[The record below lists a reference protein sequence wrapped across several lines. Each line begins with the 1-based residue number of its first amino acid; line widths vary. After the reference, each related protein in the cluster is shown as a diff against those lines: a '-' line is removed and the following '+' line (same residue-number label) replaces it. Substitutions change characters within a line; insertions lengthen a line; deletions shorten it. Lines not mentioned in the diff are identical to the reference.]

1 MPRLRSVTV
10 HGKPTEGRS
19 LPPLITIERHAAVL
33 RVRMDAPRSNALTP
47 ALATELTDAIRAA
60 ERDNSIACIAL
71 LSGGRNYCT
80 GADLGLL
87 AAVGRDP
94 LSADHYDGLGQ
105 IYELFCRMQA
115 AAVPI
120 VTGVGGRV
128 YGAGIN
134 LALACDVRVVADD
147 VDIRGF
153 SVAQVHPGGGHLR
166 MLQRTLGL
174 ERAAAVALFGQALD
188 GESAVAAGFAYRR
201 VPRAGLEDA
210 VAALG
215 AGVGEDTALARR
227 VTASFRA
234 TAQSSLTPEAAV
246 LVERASQL
254 WSLRRRAGGGSRTH
268 RPGP

>member
-1 MPRLRSVTV
+1 MA
-10 HGKPTEGRS
+10 G
-19 LPPLITIERHAAVL
+19 
-33 RVRMDAPRSNALTP
+33 
-47 ALATELTDAIRAA
+47 ELTEAIQQA
-60 ERDNSIACIAL
+60 ELDPAIACIAL

-87 AAVGRDP
+87 QAAGRDP
-94 LSADHYDGLGQ
+94 LADESYEGLGR

-134 LALACDVRVVADD
+134 LALACDLRVVADD

-153 SVAQVHPGGGHLR
+153 AVAQVHPGGGHLR
-166 MLQRTLGL
+166 MMQRAMGQ
-174 ERAAAVALFGQALD
+174 EWAAAVAIFGQSLD
-188 GESAVAAGFAYRR
+188 AAGAVASGFAHRQ
-201 VPRAGLEDA
+201 VPRADLDGA
-210 VAALG
+210 VADLAVG
-215 AGVGEDTALARR
+215 AGQDAALVRK

-246 LVERASQL
+246 SLERAAQV
-254 WSLRRRAGGGSRTH
+254 WSLRRRAVG
-268 RPGP
+268 